1 MVANRSR
8 PRQGTVSDLITGL
21 LDRGYTRVAQPVLD
35 AVASSTNSGLI
46 QQRLREL
53 EAESARLDEAGERL
67 TADNPVLRALLAD
80 LDDTL
85 TASARRIDAAAQPL
99 QSSASTAAGTIQR
112 QLALPGMTDAQL
124 ARIGLRW
131 NTPNPEAVAR
141 LVAYSESDAWSALL
155 RQYGDDVVGVV
166 RNQSIQG
173 IAFGWNP
180 LRTAREIRRVTETLP
195 ADQANTLMRTLQ
207 LTSYRDATA
216 AHQQTNIAI
225 ARQVIRIGTLD
236 ARACL
241 SCIAQHGLVIWD
253 SERDGSAPMPRV
265 NDHHAGRCTSVM
277 VVQGRPISIITG
289 PQWFAALPPERQA
302 QQASFTRSPGKFE
315 AYQSGRVTLND
326 FVTPYTDPTFGP
338 MLREAGLAQALD
350 K

>member
-1 MVANRSR
+1 MVANSRR
-8 PRQGTVSDLITGL
+8 PRQGTITDLVTGL
-21 LDRGYTRVAQPVLD
+21 LDRGYSRVAQPVL
-35 AVASSTNSGLI
+35 AAIAASTSSGLI

-53 EAESARLDEAGERL
+53 EAESARLDLAGERL
-67 TADNPVLRALLAD
+67 AADNPVLRALLAD

-85 TASARRIDAAAQPL
+85 RTSARRLDAAAPPL
-99 QSSASTAAGTIQR
+99 QDTAASAAGTIQR
-112 QLALPGMTDAQL
+112 QLALPGMTNAQL

-141 LVAYSESDAWSALL
+141 LVAYSQSDAWAALM
-155 RQYGDDVVGVV
+155 RQYGDDVLGVV

-180 LRTAREIRRVTETLP
+180 LRTAREIRRVTESLP
-195 ADQANTLMRTLQ
+195 AHQANTLMRTLQ

-216 AHQQTNIAI
+216 AHQQVNLGI
-225 ARQVIRIGTLD
+225 ARQIVRIGTLD

-241 SCIAQHGLVIWD
+241 SCIAQHGQVLWD
-253 SERDGSAPMPRV
+253 SNRDANAPIPRV
-265 NDHHAGRCTSVM
+265 NDHYAGRCSSVM
-277 VVQGRPISIITG
+277 IVAGRDVSITTG

-302 QQASFTRSPGKFE
+302 QQASFASSPGKFD
-315 AYQSGRVTLND
+315 AFQSGRVTLSD
-326 FVTPYTDPTFGP
+326 FVTPYTDPVFGP